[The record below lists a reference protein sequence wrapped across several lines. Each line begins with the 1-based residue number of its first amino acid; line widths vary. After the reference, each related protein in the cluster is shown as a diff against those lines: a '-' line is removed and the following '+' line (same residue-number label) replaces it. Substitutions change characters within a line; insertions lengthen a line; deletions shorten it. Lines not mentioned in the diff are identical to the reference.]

1 MSEAEKKAVSSDPS
15 LELEPV
21 NMYVLFAR
29 MFADIAR
36 EVEADFGEAGIQA
49 VRRGVQR
56 FGERRGRDIAHRA
69 EVMGHANDAEHY
81 LRLL

>member
-1 MSEAEKKAVSSDPS
+1 MSEAEKKVVSSDPS

-49 VRRGVQR
+49 GAGVCSALVSAAAGTLPTAPR
-56 FGERRGRDIAHRA
+56 
-69 EVMGHANDAEHY
+69 
-81 LRLL
+81 

>member
-1 MSEAEKKAVSSDPS
+1 MSEVEKKAVSSDPS

-36 EVEADFGEAGIQA
+36 EVEADFG
-49 VRRGVQR
+49 VT
-56 FGERRGRDIAHRA
+56 
-69 EVMGHANDAEHY
+69 Y
-81 LRLL
+81 LPLEELAAKLV

>member
-1 MSEAEKKAVSSDPS
+1 
-15 LELEPV
+15 
-21 NMYVLFAR
+21 

-56 FGERRGRDIAHRA
+56 FGERRGRTLPTAPR
-69 EVMGHANDAEHY
+69 
-81 LRLL
+81 

>member
-1 MSEAEKKAVSSDPS
+1 MSEAEKKVVSSDPS

-49 VRRGVQR
+49 VRRGDGPCQR
-56 FGERRGRDIAHRA
+56 CGTLSVLLRHGPNGLFLQRG
-69 EVMGHANDAEHY
+69 
-81 LRLL
+81 